1 MLSQMFSRLVILVF
15 GTLYPAFASYK
26 AVRTKNI
33 KEYVKWMM
41 YWIVFAFFTC
51 LETVTDLF
59 LVWFPFYYE
68 IKILLV
74 IWLLSPVTRGSSIL
88 YKKFVHPWLER
99 NENEIDQ
106 YIERA
111 SKKSYSTVMTLGV
124 RGVNM
129 ATQMIM
135 QTAIRGGGGIVDH
148 LRRSYSV
155 NDVADLAGGPDAG
168 DFNSNRVKRLPQIV
182 DVTEELDS
190 DAEPVTF
197 PMAGPSGGA
206 AEAAAEPKRRPRRAA
221 TKPAVPRARATRKP
235 RSAEREESDEADRPP
250 PPAWEQ
256 AQSMEDIS
264 SGYNSG
270 EPFYDAVT
278 REDDDAALAGRRSGG
293 SRAAR
298 ARPPLHGQRAST
310 RVKSSATT
318 DVSGYATLPRR
329 RASTRKP
336 IPKYD

>member
-1 MLSQMFSRLVILVF
+1 
-15 GTLYPAFASYK
+15 
-26 AVRTKNI
+26 
-33 KEYVKWMM
+33 
-41 YWIVFAFFTC
+41 
-51 LETVTDLF
+51 
-59 LVWFPFYYE
+59 
-68 IKILLV
+68 
-74 IWLLSPVTRGSSIL
+74 
-88 YKKFVHPWLER
+88 
-99 NENEIDQ
+99 
-106 YIERA
+106 
-111 SKKSYSTVMTLGV
+111 
-124 RGVNM
+124 
-129 ATQMIM
+129 MIM

-155 NDVADLAGGPDAG
+155 NDVADLAGGADAG

-197 PMAGPSGGA
+197 PMAGPSV
-206 AEAAAEPKRRPRRAA
+206 EATAEPKRRARRAA
-221 TKPAVPRARATRKP
+221 TKPVVPRTRAARKP
-235 RSAEREESDEADRPP
+235 RSAEREESAERERAP

-278 REDDDAALAGRRSGG
+278 REDEEEAALVGRRAAG

-298 ARPPLHGQRAST
+298 ARPPLHAPRPST